1 MTSTNTKV
9 SGVVST
15 GGAGV
20 LTLYVALIQPI
31 SRVELTV
38 IESESDE
45 FCLILTT
52 SPLFTVHGLAVYAH
66 PFILYSQ
73 TVSVLVIL
81 IGVAVFIHRIVCE
94 SDVYGVLRFAS
105 STSINEKLSG
115 IVSGPRVAIV

>member
-1 MTSTNTKV
+1 VTSTNTKV

-20 LTLYVALIQPI
+20 LTLYVA
-31 SRVELTV
+31 
-38 IESESDE
+38 
-45 FCLILTT
+45 
-52 SPLFTVHGLAVYAH
+52 LAVYAH

-105 STSINEKLSG
+105 STSHSQ
-115 IVSGPRVAIV
+115 RYH